1 MNVFWRH
8 RKIISLESEVGYMS
22 DENVKR
28 YEKSKEVVDGLINA
42 LRVKAA
48 SHQLNGAA
56 IVMGFE
62 KSQLDIE
69 RAGLVDVIAIDEEEG
84 TSLDMVQIVVD
95 YCNSC
100 LRAMRDS
107 GAEHFGAEKYD
118 KGISVGCAVLNIE
131 DMLFMVVVASNASTL
146 VVEKVLRL
154 GDVCC
159 PFRIWYR
166 TYDCMVCYPD

>member
-1 MNVFWRH
+1 
-8 RKIISLESEVGYMS
+8 MS

-42 LRVKAA
+42 LRIKASA
-48 SHQLNGAA
+48 RKMNGAA

-84 TSLDMVQIVVD
+84 ATLDMVQVVVD
-95 YCNSC
+95 YCNGC
-100 LRAMRDS
+100 LRAMRDT
-107 GAEHFGAEKYD
+107 GAEHFGAEQYD
-118 KGISVGCAVLNIE
+118 KNVAVGCAVLNIE
-131 DMLFMVVVASNASTL
+131 DMLFMVVVASNAPTL
-146 VVEKVLRL
+146 AVENVLRL

-166 TYDCMVCYPD
+166 TYDCMVCFPD